1 MTSKYTPEENK
12 LRELTGGDYFSQEFM
27 DNLNSLNLTV
37 KEANIVIN
45 QIKHEITTGECCL
58 EAIPIRL
65 NYLLKQLAPE
75 ITKYVVPSKE
85 LIAKKELIFLLNLK
99 DNITFCPNCQS
110 SLFLTDKFCYKCGA
124 KNMQSIAIKAPK
136 DDDLNL
142 NEIYCAK
149 LYEKYPL
156 NFKYAY
162 VCFLRY
168 VNENPGKVEFPV
180 FNNIDGFKLK
190 KQAVK
195 DNYFTLGDHVYSI
208 SNYTI
213 SDIKKVLKK
222 YDLKVSG
229 KKDELIER
237 ISQNLSD
244 EEISREFENRTFVLT
259 PEAEKFL
266 EENKYLVYYD
276 KNDLST
282 SISLEKYESLFK
294 KAKITDSIY
303 DVLYSYYA
311 DLINE
316 DVNNKQ
322 WHQYR
327 TDLGNLINVSVNNI
341 SDLKLLKLHFQ
352 YFILEANNWIH
363 DYYSDYCNPSFDL
376 KFNKSRNDLIASLK
390 LELNELQEIFNEA
403 WDEVKIPSYTLAK
416 ADAFKKLIL
425 AFDGKDLNSI
435 Y

>member
-1 MTSKYTPEENK
+1 MTSEYTPEENK

-27 DNLNSLNLTV
+27 DKLNSLNLTV

-195 DNYFTLGDHVYSI
+195 DNYFTLGDPVYSI

-237 ISQNLSD
+237 ISKNLSD
-244 EEISREFENRTFVLT
+244 DEINNEFENSTFVLT

-341 SDLKLLKLHFQ
+341 GDLKLLKLHFQ
-352 YFILEANNWIH
+352 YFILEVNNWIH

-390 LELNELQEIFNEA
+390 LELNELQEIFNE
-403 WDEVKIPSYTLAK
+403 IPSYTLAK
-416 ADAFKKLIL
+416 ADVFKKLIL

>member
-1 MTSKYTPEENK
+1 MLFRSYSNQAK
-12 LRELTGGDYFSQEFM
+12 LSFKAAGS
-27 DNLNSLNLTV
+27 
-37 KEANIVIN
+37 
-45 QIKHEITTGECCL
+45 EITEH
-58 EAIPIRL
+58 I
-65 NYLLKQLAPE
+65 
-75 ITKYVVPSKE
+75 VPSKE
-85 LIAKKELIFLLNLK
+85 LLAKKELVFLLNLK
-99 DNITFCPNCQS
+99 NNITFCPDCQS
-110 SLFLTDKFCYKCGA
+110 RLFLTDKFCYKCGA
-124 KNMQSIAIKAPK
+124 KNTQSIAIKAPNE
-136 DDDLNL
+136 DDLNL
-142 NEIYCAK
+142 DEIYCAK

-156 NFKYAY
+156 DFKYAY
-162 VCFLRY
+162 ICFLRY
-168 VNENPGKVEFPV
+168 INQHPGEMEYGA
-180 FNNIDGFKLK
+180 FNDIDGFKLK
-190 KQAVK
+190 KQAVE
-195 DNYFTLGDHVYSI
+195 DNYITYGNPVYSI

-222 YDLKVSG
+222 YNLKVSG

-363 DYYSDYCNPSFDL
+363 DDYSDYCNPSFDL
-376 KFNKSRNDLIASLK
+376 KFNKFRNDLIASLK

-425 AFDGKDLNSI
+425 AFDGKELNSF

>member
-1 MTSKYTPEENK
+1 MTSEYTPEENK

-195 DNYFTLGDHVYSI
+195 DNYFTLGDPVYSI

-222 YDLKVSG
+222 YDLKV
-229 KKDELIER
+229 
-237 ISQNLSD
+237 
-244 EEISREFENRTFVLT
+244 
-259 PEAEKFL
+259 
-266 EENKYLVYYD
+266 
-276 KNDLST
+276 
-282 SISLEKYESLFK
+282 
-294 KAKITDSIY
+294 
-303 DVLYSYYA
+303 
-311 DLINE
+311 
-316 DVNNKQ
+316 
-322 WHQYR
+322 
-327 TDLGNLINVSVNNI
+327 
-341 SDLKLLKLHFQ
+341 
-352 YFILEANNWIH
+352 
-363 DYYSDYCNPSFDL
+363 
-376 KFNKSRNDLIASLK
+376 
-390 LELNELQEIFNEA
+390 
-403 WDEVKIPSYTLAK
+403 
-416 ADAFKKLIL
+416 
-425 AFDGKDLNSI
+425 
-435 Y
+435 

>member
-1 MTSKYTPEENK
+1 MTSEYTPEENK

-195 DNYFTLGDHVYSI
+195 DNYFTLGDPVYSI

-237 ISQNLSD
+237 ISKNLSD
-244 EEISREFENRTFVLT
+244 DEINNEFENSTFVLT
-259 PEAEKFL
+259 SEAEKFL
-266 EENKYLVYYD
+266 KENKKAEYTIMFMENTLID
-276 KNDLST
+276 H
-282 SISLEKYESLFK
+282 LEEIQETAIKRLNIIIENL
-294 KAKITDSIY
+294 KAK
-303 DVLYSYYA
+303 
-311 DLINE
+311 
-316 DVNNKQ
+316 
-322 WHQYR
+322 
-327 TDLGNLINVSVNNI
+327 
-341 SDLKLLKLHFQ
+341 SDLTEDMKNTDMLYWVGTMNAIKQQAEEIILK
-352 YFILEANNWIH
+352 E
-363 DYYSDYCNPSFDL
+363 
-376 KFNKSRNDLIASLK
+376 LIY
-390 LELNELQEIFNEA
+390 
-403 WDEVKIPSYTLAK
+403 V
-416 ADAFKKLIL
+416 
-425 AFDGKDLNSI
+425 
-435 Y
+435 

>member
-1 MTSKYTPEENK
+1 MLIYLKPLSIFPELHSDTLFGAITYAISQLYPEKVDEMVKSFEDEPPFIISSTFPFIFKEDFENGKKIKFYPKIIFPQKSKDLEEKYHPKDFKEYKKVKFIEENLFFDLLK
-12 LRELTGGDYFSQEFM
+12 GRLSESDILRNYNQYTFIKGLLMRESYNIDVNFGENIIPNNSVNRITNETEGIFYTSGNEFKNMGLFFLVEFM
-27 DNLNSLNLTV
+27 DYLNSLNLTV

-195 DNYFTLGDHVYSI
+195 DNYFTLGDPVYSI

-237 ISQNLSD
+237 ISKNLSD
-244 EEISREFENRTFVLT
+244 DEINNEFENSTFVLT
-259 PEAEKFL
+259 SEAENF
-266 EENKYLVYYD
+266 
-276 KNDLST
+276 
-282 SISLEKYESLFK
+282 
-294 KAKITDSIY
+294 
-303 DVLYSYYA
+303 
-311 DLINE
+311 
-316 DVNNKQ
+316 
-322 WHQYR
+322 
-327 TDLGNLINVSVNNI
+327 
-341 SDLKLLKLHFQ
+341 
-352 YFILEANNWIH
+352 
-363 DYYSDYCNPSFDL
+363 
-376 KFNKSRNDLIASLK
+376 
-390 LELNELQEIFNEA
+390 
-403 WDEVKIPSYTLAK
+403 
-416 ADAFKKLIL
+416 
-425 AFDGKDLNSI
+425 
-435 Y
+435 